1 MVHSVRTICRRNPF
15 PTANWFVTRHPP
27 HWSAEALIC
36 ALLYGGRFW
45 RSRRIGENLSMILSM
60 YVYCDHD
67 KCDDIV
73 IPFLQRHQGEK
84 MNLNALKDWRRAIV
98 DLGLVH

>member
-1 MVHSVRTICRRNPF
+1 
-15 PTANWFVTRHPP
+15 
-27 HWSAEALIC
+27 
-36 ALLYGGRFW
+36 
-45 RSRRIGENLSMILSM
+45 MILSM